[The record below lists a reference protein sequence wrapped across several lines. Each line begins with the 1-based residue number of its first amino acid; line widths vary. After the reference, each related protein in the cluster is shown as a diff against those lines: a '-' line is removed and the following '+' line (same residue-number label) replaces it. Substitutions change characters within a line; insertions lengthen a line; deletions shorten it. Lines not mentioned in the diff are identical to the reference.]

1 MRYTA
6 TFEIPDEDDA
16 RWRMVWSADATIESF
31 KKVNYPVWIKYFDE
45 NGRQI
50 TEYYRKQTQ
59 VEGHWKNTIRNECP
73 VEGSL
78 SPTKKKMC
86 PSGG

>member
-16 RWRMVWSADATIESF
+16 RWRMVWSADSTIESF
-31 KKVNYPVWIKYFDE
+31 KRVRYPVWIKYFDE

-50 TEYYRKQTQ
+50 TEYYRK
-59 VEGHWKNTIRNECP
+59 
-73 VEGSL
+73 
-78 SPTKKKMC
+78 
-86 PSGG
+86 

>member
-50 TEYYRKQTQ
+50 TEYYRK
-59 VEGHWKNTIRNECP
+59 
-73 VEGSL
+73 
-78 SPTKKKMC
+78 
-86 PSGG
+86 